1 MTERTH
7 TIILY
12 GESQKAHLRAVCESL
27 PVDGERPY
35 VIRISQKL
43 PEKTEEQRGYFFSTV
58 LPLFA
63 RASGEDEEEFYE
75 LLLGMYAPRVYHV
88 KDGHEWYHIVR
99 VSEMTSAQMSA
110 FIDRCI
116 REAAGIGCI
125 IPPANKFWREQRR
138 KRA

>member
-12 GESQKAHLRAVCESL
+12 GESQKAHLQAVCESL
-27 PVDGERPY
+27 PVGGDRPY
-35 VIRISQKL
+35 VVRINQKM

-75 LLLGMYAPRVYHV
+75 LLLGMYAPRIYHA
-88 KDGHEWYHIVR
+88 KDGQEWYHIVR
-99 VSEMTSAQMSA
+99 VSEMSSAQMSA

>member
-12 GESQKAHLRAVCESL
+12 GESQKAHLLAVCESL
-27 PVDGERPY
+27 PVDGEKPY
-35 VIRISQKL
+35 VIRISQKM

-75 LLLGMYAPRVYHV
+75 LLLGMYAPRVYHA

-125 IPPANKFWREQRR
+125 IPCADKNWRATR

>member
-7 TIILY
+7 TIILWSP
-12 GESQKAHLRAVCESL
+12 SQKDHLLAVVQSL
-27 PVDGERPY
+27 PTDGEKPF
-35 VIRISQKL
+35 VVRISQKL

-63 RASGEDEEEFYE
+63 RAYGEDEEEFYE
-75 LLLGMYAPRVYHV
+75 QLLGLYAPRVYHA
-88 KDGHEWYHIVR
+88 KGGREWYRIIR
-99 VSEMTSAQMSA
+99 VSEMSSAQMST

-116 REAAGIGCI
+116 REAAGIGCV
-125 IPPANKFWREQRR
+125 IPPANKFWREERR